1 MHTQNVNTA
10 ASESSKTW
18 VETPE
23 SVYFSQKVAALI
35 DLAKIEGDMLFF
47 RTLARLGIEPD
58 DADEEYDAP
67 WIARDRIERLEE
79 MGAVSS
85 PVVYEMVRDVD
96 AMIKATDSEL
106 SRGEWPTLKEM
117 QASAADIKAEVM
129 ESLKPFRF
137 SVDVLG
143 QMEYPEDDPVYG
155 TYWQDGCI
163 QLGRAW
169 TVGEAMNIAAAVW
182 LEDEWDPREQGE
194 CYWDSD
200 FGRDMGPVSFSPRLI
215 VIRDAQNRKVLTAD
229 AAGLKWNSH
238 VTSEEEISRIAA
250 EKEALM
256 SEAAQESG
264 WDNFET
270 ARQLRAKAEAT
281 QAGVVDAA
289 WQGHPDVMAA
299 LAAFVRPERKTWGDR
314 LNTRGLSKFM
324 VDDMTFLVSL
334 SDRSCPASK
343 NERYELVHGLALS
356 IANHV
361 SRAVTDWSSRRP
373 KIPAAVIAAWLL
385 TKEMV
390 LELFGENGQEIW
402 SGIEGALKSYLAE
415 YYFDC

>member
-1 MHTQNVNTA
+1 MHTQNVNVA

-47 RTLARLGIEPD
+47 HTLTRLDIEPD
-58 DADEEYDAP
+58 DADEEYEAP

-85 PVVYEMVRDVD
+85 PVVYEMVREVD
-96 AMIKATDSEL
+96 AMIKASDPEL

-137 SVDVLG
+137 SVDVVG
-143 QMEYPEDDPVYG
+143 QMEYPEDDPVHG
-155 TYWQDGCI
+155 TYWQDGYV

-169 TVGEAMNIAAAVW
+169 TVAEAMNIAAAAW
-182 LEDEWDPREQGE
+182 LEDEWEPREKGE
-194 CYWDSD
+194 CYWDND
-200 FGRDMGPVSFSPRLI
+200 FGRDMGPVSFSPRMI
-215 VIRDAQNRKVLTAD
+215 VIRDAHNRKVLTAD
-229 AAGLKWNSH
+229 AAGLMWNAH
-238 VTSEEEISRIAA
+238 ITCEEEISRFAA
-250 EKEALM
+250 ERDALLR
-256 SEAAQESG
+256 EAALESS
-264 WDNFET
+264 WDNFST
-270 ARQLRAKAEAT
+270 AKQLRAKAEAT
-281 QAGVVDAA
+281 QAGVVDNA
-289 WQGHPDVMAA
+289 WQGHPDVMDA
-299 LAAFVRPERKTWGDR
+299 LATFVRPERITWGDR

-324 VDDMTFLVSL
+324 ADDMTFLVSL

-356 IANHV
+356 IADHV
-361 SRAVTDWSSRRP
+361 SRAVTDWSTRRP

-390 LELFGENGQEIW
+390 LELFGENGEEIW
-402 SGIEGALKSYLAE
+402 SGIRGALKSRLAE
-415 YYFDC
+415 YYHDC